1 MLHELTA
8 SVRRWAGRP
17 ENPTDR
23 APLVRMDANTDDAVH
38 SAQTDIG
45 MLRGVTPAAAD
56 THECMCPESCERDH
70 ANE

>member
-1 MLHELTA
+1 MLQELTT

-17 ENPTDR
+17 VETGR
-23 APLVRMDANTDDAVH
+23 SPLVRLDSTTDDAVH

-45 MLRGVTPAAAD
+45 MLRGMTAATAD
-56 THECMCPESCERDH
+56 TAECVCPEACERDH